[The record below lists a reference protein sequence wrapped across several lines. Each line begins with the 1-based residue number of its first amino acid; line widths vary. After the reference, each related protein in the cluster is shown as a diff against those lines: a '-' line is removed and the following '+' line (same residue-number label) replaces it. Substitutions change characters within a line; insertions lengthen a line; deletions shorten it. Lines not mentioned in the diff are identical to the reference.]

1 MHCSPTL
8 SRLILPSN
16 LAGSKRKALFRGR
29 SAGPKSAPRG
39 ALGRRLVVDLASV
52 AQLLHR
58 MAERPGWY
66 MDGTLQLGAAGVA
79 ALRWR
84 EAVSRKESCHPHA

>member
-1 MHCSPTL
+1 MN
-8 SRLILPSN
+8 R
-16 LAGSKRKALFRGR
+16 GKASGGK
-29 SAGPKSAPRG
+29 AAPRG

-52 AQLLHR
+52 APLLHR

-66 MDGTLQLGAAGVA
+66 MDGTLKPGAAGVA

-84 EAVSRKESCHPHA
+84 EAVSR